1 MGAAGLIVDSVCLD
15 AGLPC
20 LYLLFV
26 ACSVCVLQ
34 YTASMAWRG
43 PAPPYYPDNTHSAL
57 DRSRLDEILPQL
69 YLTNFKGADN
79 MDELRRLKCTHIV
92 SVGEEFV
99 DDPKKA
105 GITFWRLN
113 ISDDDDQSE
122 KMSKALRGA
131 AMFLH
136 KALQKKGC
144 AVVHCAAGI
153 SRSATVV
160 LGYLVIY
167 KKMTLR
173 DAFGLVHGKRPC
185 IWPNDGFMSALIK
198 LEKKIQGNASNKGV
212 SSITMDEYI
221 RWGDWEG
228 PEEEEE
234 EQKQE
239 KEAANSEAPA
249 LRGRLMRRE
258 TNLHIEKRELDAL
271 AALANGERKAAIII
285 QGAVRKWML
294 AVYARKKPEQVRR
307 SSSIVLDREMRKRM
321 SLAATREALQ
331 SRAAMRKTQ
340 SSDELSSARLKRRP
354 SMAQRMT
361 SLGSGAV
368 GSLFKRLTP
377 KRLDRGSGRL
387 TTRAPPPVRTSTSKV
402 VPG

>member
-1 MGAAGLIVDSVCLD
+1 
-15 AGLPC
+15 
-20 LYLLFV
+20 
-26 ACSVCVLQ
+26 
-34 YTASMAWRG
+34 MAWRG
-43 PAPPYYPDNTHSAL
+43 PAPPYYPDNTQSAL

-99 DDPKKA
+99 DDPAKA

-131 AMFLH
+131 ASFLH

-144 AVVHCAAGI
+144 VVVHCAAGI

-173 DAFGLVHGKRPC
+173 DAFGHVHGKRPC

-198 LEKKIQGNASNKGV
+198 LEKKVQSNASNKGV

-228 PEEEEE
+228 PEEEEG
-234 EQKQE
+234 EQEQE
-239 KEAANSEAPA
+239 KEAANSEADATGSATPSPPA

-271 AALANGERKAAIII
+271 AALANGERKAAMII

-294 AVYARKKPEQVRR
+294 TVYARKEPEQVRR
-307 SSSIVLDREMRKRM
+307 ASSIVLDRETRRRM
-321 SLAATREALQ
+321 SLAARREALQ
-331 SRAAMRKTQ
+331 SRAAMLKTQ
-340 SSDELSSARLKRRP
+340 SSDELTSARLKRRP

-387 TTRAPPPVRTSTSKV
+387 TRAPVRTSTSKV